1 MLYLEREPLNNW
13 DKPMALTLDLPKD
26 LEASLASQAQAHGM
40 TLEAWL
46 QRIVAEHAHANAQP
60 RSLQDELT
68 PEEWVRQFHA
78 WTQSHDRTTPLL
90 SDEAISRESIYQ
102 DRI

>member
-1 MLYLEREPLNNW
+1 MTVIELPDEQAT
-13 DKPMALTLDLPKD
+13 ALKAKAA
-26 LEASLASQAQAHGM
+26 ASGL

-46 QRIVAEHAHANAQP
+46 KQLAAPEVTGEPLDQPVGRP

-68 PEEWVRQFHA
+68 PEEWVRQFDA
-78 WTQSHDRTTPLL
+78 WVDSHDRTTPLL
-90 SDEAISRESIYQ
+90 SDEAISRDSIYS